1 MLKLG
6 SFALLV
12 TGAVALGAPAAL
24 AANACANN
32 PQVLGTSRTITVR
45 TSEFPR
51 VGTEQYPETL
61 RLRDREVVLTFDD
74 GPHPE
79 NTSRVL
85 DALAADCVKAT
96 FFMLGIN
103 VAEAP
108 HLARRARQEG
118 HSVGTHT
125 FSHVNL
131 SQVPL
136 EKAQEEIELGIE
148 VLTEALGKGSSP
160 APFFRAPYL
169 GITKDVEKFLYSR
182 GLMVWDID
190 VDSIDWTFSDSSRLI
205 EHTIAELEKKGKGIL
220 LMHDIKPA
228 TARALPV
235 LFSELKRRGFRIVHV
250 VPESNPP
257 PDASNMSRF
266 AHRKTQN

>member
-51 VGTEQYPETL
+51 VGTEDYPETL
-61 RLRDREVVLTFDD
+61 RLKDREVVLTFDD
-74 GPHPE
+74 GPDRD
-79 NTSRVL
+79 SSRRVL

-108 HLARRARQEG
+108 HLARRAREEG
-118 HSVGTHT
+118 HTVGTHT
-125 FSHVNL
+125 FSHVDL
-131 SQVPL
+131 SKVPI
-136 EKAQEEIELGIE
+136 EKAQQEIDLGIE
-148 VLTEALGKGSSP
+148 VVTEALGKGHSP

-169 GITKDVEKFLYSR
+169 GITKDVEKYLYSR
-182 GLMVWDID
+182 GLMVWGID
-190 VDSIDWTFSDSSRLI
+190 VDSLDWTFADSSRMI
-205 EHTIAELEKKGKGIL
+205 EHTLAELEKNRKGIL
-220 LMHDIKPA
+220 LMHDIKPV
-228 TARALPV
+228 TAGALPV
-235 LFSELKRRGFRIVHV
+235 LFAELKRRGFRIVHA

-257 PDASNMSRF
+257 PDASKISRF
-266 AHRKTQN
+266 AQRKRD